1 MGKFLS
7 YLLLAGLVAGAVY
20 LFIVYPAGCAKLT
33 DDARRDVAE
42 ISRQVHIVHESGKND
57 WGHVTPYMLK
67 LTRDVVNDSAR
78 IMSSLS
84 TNLAPETASPPAPVM
99 ALSASESEQA
109 PPSAW
114 HAPSP
119 FPAKPGWRWTTIA
132 GQTFSNVRILGMERD
147 SVMIDYTGG
156 AQNIPVSDLPADLQ
170 KELGYKAEP
179 RTAAAEEEKQPEEK
193 APQAQAPVNAP
204 PTSAQHLSESNDY
217 DRGLAEARS
226 SGKRVLLYFT
236 GSDWCPWCQK
246 MDREVLSTSEFQN
259 FAAPRFV
266 MVTVDFPHESF
277 QTDDEKQRNTALA
290 AKYGVSG
297 YPTLIATDAN
307 GQKLTLLDGYPNGG
321 MDAVIGML
329 KNLPP

>member
-1 MGKFLS
+1 
-7 YLLLAGLVAGAVY
+7 
-20 LFIVYPAGCAKLT
+20 
-33 DDARRDVAE
+33 
-42 ISRQVHIVHESGKND
+42 
-57 WGHVTPYMLK
+57 
-67 LTRDVVNDSAR
+67 
-78 IMSSLS
+78 
-84 TNLAPETASPPAPVM
+84 
-99 ALSASESEQA
+99 
-109 PPSAW
+109 
-114 HAPSP
+114 
-119 FPAKPGWRWTTIA
+119 
-132 GQTFSNVRILGMERD
+132 
-147 SVMIDYTGG
+147 
-156 AQNIPVSDLPADLQ
+156 
-170 KELGYKAEP
+170 
-179 RTAAAEEEKQPEEK
+179 
-193 APQAQAPVNAP
+193 VNAP